1 MGNWFVLENLQ
12 NNEVKDMIYDEIIN
26 AGQYRGVH
34 PGIDRVLEEMQK
46 FTPDNYPKE
55 RISLDGDNLFLLF
68 GNYETH
74 SPEGALT
81 EAHQQYIDV
90 MYMVEGAETIYVK
103 PVSRMQKVTKPYDAS
118 IEALLGETDADATPV
133 RLEAGC
139 FIVLFPQDAHAPAC
153 YAEGPVAVKKIIGKV
168 RI

>member
-1 MGNWFVLENLQ
+1 
-12 NNEVKDMIYDEIIN
+12 MIYDEIRN
-26 AGQYRGVH
+26 VKQYLGMN
-34 PGIDRVLEEMQK
+34 PGIDRVLEAVK
-46 FTPDNYPKE
+46 RYTPDNYPE
-55 RISLDGDNLFLLF
+55 GRLSLDGDNLFLLF

-103 PVSRMQKVTKPYDAS
+103 PVGRMQNVTKPYDAS
-118 IEALLGETDADATPV
+118 IEALLGETDSDASAI
-133 RLEAGC
+133 RLESGC

-153 YAEGPVAVKKIIGKV
+153 YADGPGAVKKIVGKV
-168 RI
+168 RILGG

>member
-1 MGNWFVLENLQ
+1 
-12 NNEVKDMIYDEIIN
+12 
-26 AGQYRGVH
+26 
-34 PGIDRVLEEMQK
+34 MQK
-46 FTPDNYPKE
+46 FNPDNYPQG
-55 RISLDGDNLFLLF
+55 RISLDGDNLFMLF
-68 GNYETH
+68 GSYETH

-103 PVSRMQKVTKPYDAS
+103 PVERMQNVTKPYDAS
-118 IEALLGETDADATPV
+118 IDALLGVTDSDASAI

-139 FIVLFPQDAHAPAC
+139 FVILFPQDAHAPAC
-153 YAEGPVAVKKIIGKV
+153 YADGPATVKKIVGKV

>member
-1 MGNWFVLENLQ
+1 MV
-12 NNEVKDMIYDEIIN
+12 YDEISN
-26 AGQYRGVH
+26 AKQYLGLNQ
-34 PGIDRVLEEMQK
+34 GIDILLKEMQK
-46 FTPDNYPKE
+46 FKPDNYPE
-55 RISLDGDNLFLLF
+55 GRVSLDGDNLFMLF
-68 GNYETH
+68 DSYETH

-103 PVSRMQKVTKPYDAS
+103 PVERMQNVTKLYDAS
-118 IEALLGETDADATPV
+118 IDALVGETDPDASAI

-139 FIVLFPQDAHAPAC
+139 FVVLFPQDAHAPAC
-153 YAEGPVAVKKIIGKV
+153 YADGPATVKKIIGKV